1 MTESGHICK
10 DGWKVGVSE
19 DECHECGNQRV

>member
-10 DGWKVGVSE
+10 DGWKAGIRE

>member
-10 DGWKVGVSE
+10 DGWKTDVRE